1 MSNWLKKQNSVN
13 NYSVN
18 IILFGPPGA
27 GKGTQAQFIV
37 KKHNYFQLSTGDLL
51 RNEIKLKTSLG
62 VEIEKLISGGK
73 FASDETV
80 NILLRQSIKNLKFR
94 DRIIFDGYPRNIEQA
109 KNLELIL
116 NEFDQSIGH
125 IIFLNVSKNIIEKR
139 IMGRMT
145 CDKCNMTL
153 NEFFNK
159 DQIELHPCGK
169 EFLRKRKDDNFEVVV
184 ARYDTYMKTTRPVLD
199 FYSKNVN
206 FTEIDGA
213 AEIDQITNKINEVLN
228 V

>member
-1 MSNWLKKQNSVN
+1 M
-13 NYSVN
+13 N

-51 RNEIKLKTSLG
+51 RNEVKLKTSLG

-80 NILLRQSIKNLKFR
+80 NTLLRQSIKNLKFR

>member
-1 MSNWLKKQNSVN
+1 M
-13 NYSVN
+13 N
-18 IILFGPPGA
+18 IILLGPPGA

-37 KKHNYFQLSTGDLL
+37 KKHNYFQLSTGNIL
-51 RNEIKLKTSLG
+51 REEVKLKTQLG
-62 VEIEKLISGGK
+62 KEIEALISNGK
-73 FASDETV
+73 FAPDETV
-80 NILLRQSIKNLKFR
+80 NTLLKKSITNLKFR

-109 KNLELIL
+109 KDLNLIL
-116 NEFDQSIGH
+116 EEFNQTIGH
-125 IIFLNVSKNIIEKR
+125 IIFLNVSRDIIEKR

-159 DQIELHPCGK
+159 EQIELHPCGK
-169 EFLRKRKDDNFEVVV
+169 EFLNKRKDDNFNIVV
-184 ARYDTYMKTTRPVLD
+184 ARYETYMKTTKPILD
-199 FYSKNVN
+199 FYAKNAN

-213 AEIDQITNKINEVLN
+213 AEIELITNKINDVLN

>member
-1 MSNWLKKQNSVN
+1 
-13 NYSVN
+13 VN

-37 KKHNYFQLSTGDLL
+37 KKHNYFQLSTGNLL
-51 RNEIKLKTSLG
+51 REEVKLKTELG
-62 VEIEKLISGGK
+62 IKIEALISNGK
-73 FASDETV
+73 FTSDEIV
-80 NILLRQSIKNLKFR
+80 NSLLRQSITNLKFR
-94 DRIIFDGYPRNIEQA
+94 DRIIFDGYPRNVEQA

-116 NEFDQSIGH
+116 GKFDQTIGH
-125 IIFLNVSKNIIEKR
+125 IIFLNVSKDIIKKR

-159 DQIELHPCGK
+159 EQIELHPCGK
-169 EFLRKRKDDNFEVVV
+169 EFLKKRKDDTFDVVV

-199 FYSKNVN
+199 FYSKNEN

-213 AEIDQITNKINEVLN
+213 SEIEQINNKINDVLN

>member
-1 MSNWLKKQNSVN
+1 M
-13 NYSVN
+13 N

-37 KKHNYFQLSTGDLL
+37 KKHNYFQLSTGNLL
-51 RNEIKLKTSLG
+51 REEVKLKTLLG
-62 VEIEKLISGGK
+62 IEIEALISNGK
-73 FASDETV
+73 FVSDETV
-80 NILLRQSIKNLKFR
+80 NTLLRNSITNLKFR
-94 DRIIFDGYPRNIEQA
+94 DRIIFDGYPRNVDQA

-116 NEFDQSIGH
+116 GEFDQTIGH
-125 IIFLNVSKNIIEKR
+125 IIFLNVSKDIIEKR

-159 DQIELHPCGK
+159 EQIELHPCGK
-169 EFLRKRKDDNFEVVV
+169 EFLKKRKDDNFEVVV
-184 ARYDTYMKTTRPVLD
+184 ARYDTYMKTTKPVLD
-199 FYSKNVN
+199 FYAKNQN

-213 AEIDQITNKINEVLN
+213 AEIEHITNKINDVLN